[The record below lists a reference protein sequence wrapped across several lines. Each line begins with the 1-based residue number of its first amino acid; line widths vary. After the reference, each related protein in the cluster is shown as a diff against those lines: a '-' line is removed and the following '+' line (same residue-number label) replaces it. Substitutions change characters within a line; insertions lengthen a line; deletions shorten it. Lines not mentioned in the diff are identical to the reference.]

1 MLYLQQFN
9 YCFEHIPD
17 KNHANA
23 DTMSRLPAAGSVL
36 AVLQQL
42 VIDLSVIKAALLCLH
57 VHWLLP

>member
-1 MLYLQQFN
+1 MLYLQQFDDS
-9 YCFEHIPD
+9 FDHRPG

-42 VIDLSVIKAALLCLH
+42 VADTSIKKAA
-57 VHWLLP
+57 